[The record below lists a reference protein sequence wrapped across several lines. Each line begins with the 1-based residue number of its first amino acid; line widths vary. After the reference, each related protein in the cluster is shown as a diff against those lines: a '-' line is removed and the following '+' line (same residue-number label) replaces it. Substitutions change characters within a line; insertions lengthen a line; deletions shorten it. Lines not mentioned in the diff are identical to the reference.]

1 MSDLTD
7 VLLLQVYADSEG
19 EQILSCVDSGR
30 ILADFHERARLREVG
45 ICFSIEKFITIMMDA
60 PQEARITVSV
70 QNLVEE
76 MVDIVETGETER
88 REEVAHLNN
97 YL

>member
-1 MSDLTD
+1 MIDL
-7 VLLLQVYADSEG
+7 
-19 EQILSCVDSGR
+19 
-30 ILADFHERARLREVG
+30 
-45 ICFSIEKFITIMMDA
+45 
-60 PQEARITVSV
+60 QEARITVSV

-88 REEVAHLNN
+88 REEVANINN